1 MSNTFDQKEITLNFL
16 SEETKVISKQQFGE
30 IYELLEQSLSDEKF
44 NISREIQNYFEAIV
58 TEDEI

>member
-58 TEDEI
+58 TEDEV

>member
-16 SEETKVISKQQFGE
+16 CEETEIISKQQFSE

-44 NISREIQNYFEAIV
+44 NISREIQNYFESLV
-58 TEDEI
+58 TEDEV